1 MEKIVSVLLVISLS
15 VWGYIL
21 FSNAEFM
28 QWAEGKWNF
37 ALVLWM
43 GMSVLNV
50 VGVLAALSI
59 AGISWAGKSEEPVE
73 DEEPAPVSDTSRRY
87 KVKTGKDISHCPD
100 YDTYLGDMELQDDR
114 PL

>member
-28 QWAEGKWNF
+28 QWAEGNWNF
-37 ALVLWM
+37 AIVLWM

-50 VGVLAALSI
+50 VGLLAALTV
-59 AGISWAGKSEEPVE
+59 AGISWAGKSEEYVGSEGHGTNPLPGNNNEFPV
-73 DEEPAPVSDTSRRY
+73 VY
-87 KVKTGKDISHCPD
+87 ND
-100 YDTYLGDMELQDDR
+100 YEGYLATRIER
-114 PL
+114 N